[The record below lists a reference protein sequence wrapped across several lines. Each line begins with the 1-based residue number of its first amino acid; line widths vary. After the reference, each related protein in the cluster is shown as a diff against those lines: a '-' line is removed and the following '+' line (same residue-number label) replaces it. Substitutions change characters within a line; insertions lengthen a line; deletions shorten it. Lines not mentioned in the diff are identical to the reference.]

1 MEKSLVMVSVRVL
14 SNLLQLPKINNLKL
28 WLLSNYFTLYI
39 DELVL
44 ELNVYDGS
52 IPFTS
57 QLRLMV
63 QF

>member
-1 MEKSLVMVSVRVL
+1 MEKPLVMVSVRVL

-39 DELVL
+39 DELIL

-52 IPFTS
+52 IPSTLYIFPN
-57 QLRLMV
+57 
-63 QF
+63 

>member
-39 DELVL
+39 DELIL

>member
-1 MEKSLVMVSVRVL
+1 MEKPLVMVSVRVL

-39 DELVL
+39 DELIL

-52 IPFTS
+52 IPSTPYIFPN
-57 QLRLMV
+57 
-63 QF
+63 

>member
-1 MEKSLVMVSVRVL
+1 MVSVRVL

-39 DELVL
+39 DELIL

-52 IPFTS
+52 IPSTPYIFPN
-57 QLRLMV
+57 
-63 QF
+63 